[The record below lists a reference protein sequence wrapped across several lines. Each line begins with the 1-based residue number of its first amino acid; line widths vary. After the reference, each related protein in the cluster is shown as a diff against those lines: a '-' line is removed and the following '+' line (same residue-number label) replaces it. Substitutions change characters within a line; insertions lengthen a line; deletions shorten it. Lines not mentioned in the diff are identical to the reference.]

1 MAEPRERPDLEAL
14 SAIAI
19 VQQRL
24 RARLERAMPAGLSAA
39 GFDALTRLAS
49 HNAPTGPAELAD
61 ALGLTRA
68 AITNTLIR
76 LEAAGWIAIAG
87 DDRDGRRKR
96 LSLTPEGARIQRE
109 AARAARPELEALR
122 AGVDPAEAE
131 AALPFLRSLK
141 LWLTRS

>member
-14 SAIAI
+14 TAIAV

-24 RARLERAMPAGLSAA
+24 RARLERAMPPGLSAA
-39 GFDALTRLAS
+39 GFDALTRLAG
-49 HNAPTGPAELAD
+49 HGAPTGPAELAD

-76 LEAAGWIAIAG
+76 LESAGWITVTD

-96 LSLTPEGARIQRE
+96 LAITAEGVRVQRE
-109 AARAARPELEALR
+109 AARAARPQLEALR
-122 AGVDPAEAE
+122 ASVDPAEAE
-131 AALPFLRSLK
+131 AALPFLRALK